1 MSAAPWR
8 TCCSI
13 FMALALS
20 SICANAEVR
29 SGPTPYPTSSA
40 KWPGRGAIRVF
51 DWMMEYRKRFWLE
64 QDRYRNSI
72 VFAGD
77 SLTANWRSLA
87 EDFPQ
92 AKLANRG
99 IGGEVSRGLL
109 FRFDEDVLALRPKA
123 IVMLIGTNDL
133 TARQAAADTLWNI
146 ELILQMRAAR
156 QPEVPV
162 LLCTVPPSA
171 APRAPV
177 DEQQRRRL
185 NDGLRE
191 LAAKHAGI
199 ELVDLFQAL
208 ATADDAVDPRF
219 FQPDRLHLSKLGY
232 SRWREV
238 LRPAL
243 VAVGA
248 ITAEGDQ

>member
-1 MSAAPWR
+1 MSTASSR
-8 TCCSI
+8 TSCVV
-13 FMALALS
+13 FLTLALP

-29 SGPTPYPTSSA
+29 EEPTPYPAHSA
-40 KWPGRGAIRVF
+40 DWPGRGVIRLF
-51 DWMMEYRKRFWLE
+51 DWMTEYRKRFWRE
-64 QDRYRNSI
+64 QNQYRDSI

-109 FRFDEDVLALRPKA
+109 FRFGEDVLALDPKA
-123 IVMLIGTNDL
+123 IVVLIGTNDL
-133 TARQAAADTLWNI
+133 TARQAAGDTLWNI
-146 ELILQMRAAR
+146 ELILQLRDAR
-156 QPEVPV
+156 HPNVPV

-177 DEQQRRRL
+177 DEQQRQRL
-185 NDGLRE
+185 NNGLRE
-191 LAAKHAGI
+191 IAAKHAGVEI
-199 ELVDLFQAL
+199 VDLSRAL
-208 ATADDAVDPRF
+208 AAADGAPDPRF

-232 SRWREV
+232 SRWRQV

-243 VAVGA
+243 VAAGA
-248 ITAEGDQ
+248 IESGGPE